1 MVSPVIL
8 VALLSAYTHVSLAE
22 EPIVTT
28 TRGKV
33 RGASLAP
40 LVEVNQFLGIPYA
53 KQGRFE
59 EAVQYPAW
67 SGIRNATKHG
77 ASCPQSQCKK
87 FSVHQQSSAVVSI
100 AILFI
105 QTVSV
110 YLCKQGGGK
119 FICRDFGIRPEHTR
133 ELVIRALS

>member
-1 MVSPVIL
+1 MVSTVTL
-8 VALLSAYTHVSLAE
+8 LALLSAYTRVSLAD

-40 LVEVNQFLGIPYA
+40 LLEVNQFLGIPYA
-53 KQGRFE
+53 KQSRFQ

-77 ASCPQSQCKK
+77 ASCPQSQCKNFLLISNLTTTTTRWSTK
-87 FSVHQQSSAVVSI
+87 GRGLICPALAAGHRDLI
-100 AILFI
+100 YI
-105 QTVSV
+105 TGP
-110 YLCKQGGGK
+110 GGG
-119 FICRDFGIRPEHTR
+119 G
-133 ELVIRALS
+133 

>member
-1 MVSPVIL
+1 MVSTVIL
-8 VALLSAYTHVSLAE
+8 VALLSAYTRVSLAD

-33 RGASLAP
+33 RGVAP
-40 LVEVNQFLGIPYA
+40 LFEVNQFLGIPYA
-53 KQGRFE
+53 KQSRFE

-87 FSVHQQSSAVVSI
+87 CSPKILIDKQAVYQQ
-100 AILFI
+100 
-105 QTVSV
+105 T
-110 YLCKQGGGK
+110 
-119 FICRDFGIRPEHTR
+119 T
-133 ELVIRALS
+133 